1 MARLKFVLSLYVE
14 MLHAIAAGFR
24 APRVLALLSV
34 SAVIALTNAL
44 LCMWIEGWDF
54 VDALYFS
61 VVSMATVGYG
71 DLSPQ
76 SDLGKIVNIPFLVI
90 GIGVFVLTVT
100 ELAKTI
106 FADLESQY
114 EAHHNRPKRK

>member
-1 MARLKFVLSLYVE
+1 MSRLKYVLSLYLE
-14 MLHAIAAGFR
+14 LLHAIAAGFR

-34 SAVIALTNAL
+34 SAVIAVTNAL
-44 LCMWIEGWDF
+44 VCMWLEDWDF

-76 SDLGKIVNIPFLVI
+76 TDVGKLANIPFLVI

-106 FADLESQY
+106 FSDLQDQY
-114 EAHHNRPKRK
+114 DTHHKKRPK